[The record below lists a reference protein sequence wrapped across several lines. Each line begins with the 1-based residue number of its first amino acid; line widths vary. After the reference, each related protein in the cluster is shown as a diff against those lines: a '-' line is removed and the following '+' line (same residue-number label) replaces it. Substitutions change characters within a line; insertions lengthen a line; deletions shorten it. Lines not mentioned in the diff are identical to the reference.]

1 MTENQNNFN
10 DKVYV
15 HEYTRD
21 DGTHVDDYYR
31 SKPGHGTKQSGTSIL
46 GVQLPF
52 NLADIITGD
61 WMKLPEEEG
70 GSQNPLADC
79 TNSAE
84 YTKKQEEFFNK
95 LYILLS
101 VVNYEYGGGDDIMSQ
116 ALSGAAGLADMQ
128 AEKLGE
134 KTNSNAYRYR
144 KEQERNQKMQ
154 NFMFFADDVLHGRF
168 KDADWRGM
176 AKQMNIQEYLS
187 MINPKAGAAAT
198 FLIDVLP
205 ESLNAVHHAEDGE
218 KKEMISS
225 ITKACLGG
233 ISMLSEMSG
242 PLAEKIGETMNVG
255 DRAEALEVFGEIK
268 DLEQSGYR
276 YEMLVKA
283 ELFKD
288 ADKELSKIKQLAGK
302 MKSGFEKMKSV
313 LKEKGNPTG
322 YAADTGM
329 SANYDPNKPFELHAE
344 YDEILNKKPGFNGK
358 NYNPLHVINSI
369 ANKHAPDAQEWF
381 DISIEGPKKAPE
393 SSEYFFAGTMMNEA
407 LNKTMN
413 LSGNAK
419 IQDNWDGIVFNYNS
433 TISQNLAKSEV
444 FKNQIRANYDY
455 KTGKFKSDKISVNLN
470 GAGQNLYYSIGHATV
485 IAPNVTRGYFTGWL
499 FDMYDFDYVPLKD
512 TELLTYV
519 ANTTALNLQKMM
531 VLKNYYVL
539 VPVKFKL

>member
-1 MTENQNNFN
+1 
-10 DKVYV
+10 
-15 HEYTRD
+15 
-21 DGTHVDDYYR
+21 
-31 SKPGHGTKQSGTSIL
+31 
-46 GVQLPF
+46 
-52 NLADIITGD
+52 
-61 WMKLPEEEG
+61 MKLPEEEG

-134 KTNSNAYRYR
+134 KTNSNAYQYR
-144 KEQERNQKMQ
+144 KEHERNQKMQ

-205 ESLNAVHHAEDGE
+205 DTLNAVHHAEDGE
-218 KKEMISS
+218 KKKMISS

-329 SANYDPNKPFELHAE
+329 SANYDLNKPFELQAE
-344 YDEILNKKPGFNGK
+344 KLKKRVPLSMKANVYHHVNALVNKN
-358 NYNPLHVINSI
+358 
-369 ANKHAPDAQEWF
+369 APDAREWF
-381 DISIEGPKKAPE
+381 DLGLINPQNAPIT
-393 SSEYFFAGTMMNEA
+393 SEYSYTSPYLNDS
-407 LNKTMN
+407 LNKTFG
-413 LSGNAK
+413 LSDESK
-419 IQDNWDGIVFNYNS
+419 IPDNWGGVIFNTNS
-433 TISQNLAKSEV
+433 TISQNLAKSDV

-455 KTGKFKSDKISVNLN
+455 KTGKFKSDKIPVNLN
-470 GAGQNLYYSIGHATV
+470 TAGKNLFYSIGHATV
-485 IAPNVTRGYFTGWL
+485 INPKVTKEGYFTGLL
-499 FDMYDFDYVPLKD
+499 FDKYDFDYLDEASGLSGNVLFMNNYANGMQKLK
-512 TELLTYV
+512 YI
-519 ANTTALNLQKMM
+519 
-531 VLKNYYVL
+531 KNYYVL
-539 VPVKFKL
+539 VPIRFKI